1 LEELEIMQKILLS
14 TALLALMACS
24 PAAQDAGSS
33 SPAASQAE
41 EAMAST
47 IHVQA
52 SWMRPHP
59 VGRDV
64 TAAYFTADLA
74 TGSSDRLVGARI
86 DGADHAE
93 LHGHTMDPQTG
104 MMQMEEIGPQDLA
117 PGAPLVFA
125 PGGRHVMVFGLAP
138 VVEGETVS
146 GVLVFERAGEV
157 PVTFDVRST
166 PAPVPADQN

>member
-1 LEELEIMQKILLS
+1 MQKILLS

-33 SPAASQAE
+33 SPAATASQAE
-41 EAMAST
+41 PAIAST

-74 TGSSDRLVGARI
+74 TGTSDRLVGARI

-104 MMQMEEIGPQDLA
+104 MMQMEEIGPQDLT

-138 VVEGETVS
+138 VLEGETVS
-146 GVLVFERAGEV
+146 GVLVFEQAGDV
-157 PVTFDVRST
+157 PVTFDVRS
-166 PAPVPADQN
+166 APPSVPADQN